1 MRPPQLRTE
10 QPREPLK
17 ARPRADADRV
27 KLLAVINN
35 QYEHS
40 LRRLGQ

>member
-17 ARPRADADRV
+17 ARPRADADRA